1 MQYEII
7 MLEMLSRIKKLEED
21 VEMLKS
27 ARSTIEH
34 SSAVIADDASAPI
47 ASKRES
53 AVAYKKMTDD
63 MIEMCYLCGKKVSE
77 GESAPELADDIVD
90 ATGMN
95 RNSALMYLY
104 AVSGMLNGEIYNSMS
119 NKEYI
124 KTVDKITNNIGQF
137 GTVATATSDK
147 VFFLSPKEVGFSYP
161 TWTDFEAYKEV
172 FDAEGT
178 IYQWFQTNMING
190 EFWLRTPAPC
200 NDASFFLSRD
210 GGVSTLVCSEEFSVH
225 PAFVI
230 G

>member
-27 ARSTIEH
+27 AQSTIEY
-34 SSAVIADDASAPI
+34 SSAVIADDANAPI

-90 ATGMN
+90 ETGMN

-104 AVSGMLNGEIYNSMS
+104 AVSGMLKGEIYKRTISAKALKFFFERIS
-119 NKEYI
+119 NDFGSKGLKNAI
-124 KTVDKITNNIGQF
+124 KATKLHIDYRRGCGLPFDSIKDICDSYERKI
-137 GTVATATSDK
+137 
-147 VFFLSPKEVGFSYP
+147 
-161 TWTDFEAYKEV
+161 
-172 FDAEGT
+172 
-178 IYQWFQTNMING
+178 
-190 EFWLRTPAPC
+190 
-200 NDASFFLSRD
+200 
-210 GGVSTLVCSEEFSVH
+210 
-225 PAFVI
+225 
-230 G
+230 